1 MKNRVIAGLTIAF
14 SLFFIIFVI
23 NVTKNLSNAKKDLLK
38 SPNIVDVTDIISSRI
53 LVTSKDL
60 PIEGDWSKSEFK
72 DSDWSP
78 IKIPSYQLIKNKE
91 FAAGNFVYYRI
102 KLPQKAFDSLA
113 KLQDESFLALQ
124 YVYFSKLDIIINGK
138 FYSSN
143 KPVNSMEASIIVPVK
158 EDLEN
163 LISIKGY
170 IKTADTGIDHRDKIL
185 LGRGA
190 ELTELHRASFKAQT
204 VYQLVFI
211 LCKGSIL
218 FIFALIF
225 LLIKVDISFG
235 KFFIFGLCAV
245 IEELIAGDYLYGP
258 LNLNQMVFLYNFV
271 NLAGAVAVFL
281 FFAELLNLN
290 FSKLS
295 LQTGT
300 FILAAISVL
309 ITSDALYWSHF
320 FNLDSFMKFWNLVT
334 VLVMMCFLPKS
345 IKFDRILF
353 FSLCS
358 TISLYLWGAL
368 FSSNIGLNLKAYGNL
383 LLFIMVAYQTFVLF
397 SREQIQMQ
405 SNERKL
411 LEQEKMVAIG
421 NTASLLAHDIRKPL
435 EQMKLLLDKVASGN
449 ADKAFLNIAKEDI
462 DYSIENVDR
471 QVNDIMNFTKTSKA
485 TLTDISFYKLLSHSI
500 KQVMIINQEMDIK
513 LGYKFDADVK
523 VLGDQSRLSGAL
535 VNLIGNAVEAIRDIG
550 NKKTGKISFKT
561 YCSETEFIFKIF
573 NDGPQ
578 IPDEMLNQ
586 IFKPL
591 FTHGKISGT
600 GLGLASVTKTLGD
613 HLGSIKVENIDN
625 EGVEFTVRLNSS
637 SAKDDINL
645 SSFLADS
652 KSYSYNPSSEIITTT
667 RPSLRVLI
675 VENLEANIQHLQKII
690 NELPFNVS
698 LTVVENY
705 ELALEQITKTRFD
718 IYILS
723 FGAEFYKKHLNFLSK
738 EVILLGNIDT
748 AELHEIDCQHFQDP
762 LTLKNLNSLAETI
775 YQNRTKVLLV
785 DDTKLIRVAWMMFHG
800 QHNITCVSSPEEAL
814 SIIQLQPGMFDV
826 FVLDFHFDNS
836 VMDGEGLGKKI
847 RELRTDAHIL
857 ISSSIDQKL
866 SLFKSISK
874 RAYEIRN
881 MRY

>member
-1 MKNRVIAGLTIAF
+1 MKNRVIAGLTISF
-14 SLFFIIFVI
+14 SLFFIVFVI
-23 NVTKNLSNAKKDLLK
+23 NVTKNLSNSKKDLLK

-53 LVTSKDL
+53 LVTSEDL
-60 PIEGDWSKSEFK
+60 PAEGNWSKPEFI
-72 DSDWSP
+72 DSNWYP

-91 FAAGNFVYYRI
+91 FTEGNFVYYRI
-102 KLPQKAFDSLA
+102 KLPKKAFDSLD
-113 KLQDESFLALQ
+113 KLQNESFLALQ

-158 EDLEN
+158 EDSEN

-170 IKTADTGIDHRDKIL
+170 IKTSDTGIDHRDKIL

-281 FFAELLNLN
+281 FFSELLNLK

-295 LQTGT
+295 IQTGT
-300 FILAAISVL
+300 LILAGISVL

-320 FNLDSFMKFWNLVT
+320 FNLDTFMKFWNLVT
-334 VLVMMCFLPKS
+334 VLVMVCFLPKS

-353 FSLCS
+353 FSLCT

-397 SREQIQMQ
+397 SREQIQLQ
-405 SNERKL
+405 TNERKL

-435 EQMKLLLDKVASGN
+435 EQMKLLLDKIASGN

-462 DYSIENVDR
+462 DFSIENVDR
-471 QVNDIMNFTKTSKA
+471 QVNDIMNFTKTSRA

-513 LGYKFDADVK
+513 LEYKFNADVK
-523 VLGDQSRLSGAL
+523 VQGDQSRLSGAL
-535 VNLIGNAVEAIRDIG
+535 VNLIGNAAEAIRDIG
-550 NKKTGKISFKT
+550 NKRNGKISFST
-561 YCSETEFIFKIF
+561 YTLDGEFVFKIF
-573 NDGPQ
+573 NDGPL
-578 IPDEMLNQ
+578 IPVEMISQ

-591 FTHGKISGT
+591 FTYGKTNGT
-600 GLGLASVTKTLGD
+600 GLGLASVAKTLSD
-613 HLGSIKVENIDN
+613 HQGSIAVENIKDN
-625 EGVEFTVRLNSS
+625 GVEFTITLKSS
-637 SAKDDINL
+637 SEKDEIKGI
-645 SSFLADS
+645 SFLS
-652 KSYSYNPSSEIITTT
+652 NSNLYSYSYSNEVMAPSQLPMRI
-667 RPSLRVLI
+667 LV
-675 VENLEANIQHLQKII
+675 VESVAENVNHLQKLI
-690 NELPFNVS
+690 NDLPFNVS
-698 LTVVENY
+698 LTIVDNY
-705 ELALEQITKTRFD
+705 EHALEQVTKNRFD
-718 IYILS
+718 LYILNS
-723 FGAEFYKKHLNFLSK
+723 GLDFYKKHLNFLSK
-738 EVILLGNIDT
+738 EVILLGNIDP
-748 AELHEIDCQHFQDP
+748 AI
-762 LTLKNLNSLAETI
+762 LKNINCNHFLNSLSSQNLKDICGSTYET
-775 YQNRTKVLLV
+775 RTKVLFV

-800 QHNITCVSSPEEAL
+800 QHNIACVSSPEEAIAL
-814 SIIQLQPGMFDV
+814 VQSNSAIFDV
-826 FVLDFHFDNS
+826 FVLDFHYENS
-836 VMDGEGLGKKI
+836 SMNGEGLARKI
-847 RELRTDAHIL
+847 LGLKSNARIL
-857 ISSSIDQKL
+857 ISSSIDQQI
-866 SLFKSISK
+866 SDFKSISK
-874 RAYEIRN
+874 REYEIRKLLV
-881 MRY
+881 